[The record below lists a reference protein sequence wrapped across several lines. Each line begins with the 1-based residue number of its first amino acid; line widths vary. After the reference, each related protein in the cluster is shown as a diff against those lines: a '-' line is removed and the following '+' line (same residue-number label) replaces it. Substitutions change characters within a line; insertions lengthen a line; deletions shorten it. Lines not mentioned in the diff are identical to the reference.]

1 MSCEDVVEIDL
12 EESAPKLVV
21 EASLVWEINKAE
33 NPQFIRLT
41 TTTPYFEEGIS
52 PAEEATVS
60 LFDPQGR
67 RIPFEEVQSGIFRND
82 EFLPAPDVTYELE
95 IIYNAEV
102 YRATANLIR
111 TPTLE
116 KVEQN
121 ANGGFGGDEIELKAF
136 YSDPAGIDNY
146 YLFRFYHEELSLQ
159 LFNDEFTDGNQTFT
173 LYSDDDLESGDEVV
187 FEIEGIS
194 RGFYQ
199 YMYILLS
206 QSGSRG
212 GPFQT
217 QPTMVR
223 GNIINVT
230 NPENFPFGYFRL
242 SAKDIL
248 NYEVQ

>member
-12 EESAPKLVV
+12 EESAPRLVV
-21 EASLVWEINKAE
+21 EASLVWDINKTE
-33 NPQFIRLT
+33 NPQSIQLT

-52 PAEEATVS
+52 PAEGATVS
-60 LFDPQGR
+60 LLDPQGKD
-67 RIPFEEVQSGIFRND
+67 IPFEEVQSGVFRND
-82 EFLPAPDVTYELE
+82 GFLPEPEVTYELE
-95 IIYNAEV
+95 IIYNEEV
-102 YRATANLIR
+102 YRATANL
-111 TPTLE
+111 TPTPVLE
-116 KVEQN
+116 NVEQN

-146 YLFRFYHEELSLQ
+146 YLFRFFDEELSLQ
-159 LFNDEFTDGNQTFT
+159 LYNDEFTDGNQTFA
-173 LYSDDDLESGDEVV
+173 LYSDDDLEPGDEVI

-217 QPTMVR
+217 QPTTVR
-223 GNIINVT
+223 GNIINT
-230 NPENFPFGYFRL
+230 TDPENFPFGYFRM

-248 NYEVQ
+248 HYEVQ